1 MSTPMIAMTTRSS
14 MSVKPALSW
23 RNDRAED
30 MTGQVFMP
38 SRKPIA
44 WTARAT
50 GQRELDDEGRD
61 NAMGSALVMSLVL
74 MGCGTEGILY
84 CETGNFTA
92 QRNLW
97 AWIAYQI

>member
-1 MSTPMIAMTTRSS
+1 M
-14 MSVKPALSW
+14 KPAFNW

-30 MTGQVFMP
+30 MTGQVFRP

-50 GQRELDDEGRD
+50 GQRELDEEGQD
-61 NAMGSALVMSLVL
+61 VEVGSALVMSLVL
-74 MGCGTEGILY
+74 MGCGTARNLY

-92 QRNLW
+92 QRNLR
-97 AWIAYQI
+97 ADIAYQI